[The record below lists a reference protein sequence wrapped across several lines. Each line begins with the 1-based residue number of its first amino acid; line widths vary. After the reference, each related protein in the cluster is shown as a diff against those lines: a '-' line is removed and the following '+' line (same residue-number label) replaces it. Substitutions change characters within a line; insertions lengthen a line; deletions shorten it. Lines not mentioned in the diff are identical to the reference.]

1 MAEAWRG
8 FKKDG
13 HWDVDVN
20 VRNFIQTNY
29 TPYDGD
35 ESFLEGPTEATDKLW
50 GRLQEL
56 QKEEREH
63 NGVLDCETE
72 VVSGLTA
79 YGPGYI
85 DESMKDLE
93 QIVGLQ
99 TDKPLKRA
107 FMPYGGIKM
116 AEEALQMY
124 GYTPNENFH
133 KIFTEYHKTH
143 NQAVFDAYLSLIH
156 ISEPTRPY

>member
-1 MAEAWRG
+1 MLL
-8 FKKDG
+8 
-13 HWDVDVN
+13 
-20 VRNFIQTNY
+20 T
-29 TPYDGD
+29 
-35 ESFLEGPTEATDKLW
+35 SFGISFQA
-50 GRLQEL
+50 L
-56 QKEEREH
+56 QKAERD
-63 NGVLDCETE
+63 NGGVLKEDAD
-72 VVSGLTA
+72 VVSSITS

-85 DESMKDLE
+85 DPETKDLE

-99 TDKPLKRA
+99 TDEPLKRA

-143 NQAVFDAYLSLIH
+143 N
-156 ISEPTRPY
+156 